1 MKTRT
6 DFFKDATIERVRNR
20 IIMVHTDLCKMVQ
33 KRNELNKMVAE
44 YKKRV
49 ADLEAEINYLTAEIV
64 DRRGEIDHCEAFL
77 LGAKKAGATNA
88 DSPIHYVN
96 AETDE
101 TEDNSGKAVEEDA
114 ADCVEE
120 K

>member
-20 IIMVHTDLCKMVQ
+20 IIMVHMDLCKMVQ

-49 ADLEAEINYLTAEIV
+49 ADLETEINYLTAEIV
-64 DRRGEIDHCEAFL
+64 ERRAEIDHCEAFL

-101 TEDNSGKAVEEDA
+101 TEDNSSKDDDEDDAECIEE
-114 ADCVEE
+114 E
-120 K
+120 